1 MILFIIMSNIKL
13 KTDLTTI
20 KNLRES
26 SRRLARVVKMIGE
39 NIRSGV
45 SLASLDALA
54 FKLITESPEG
64 KRDKDKPA
72 FLNYKPSG
80 ADYPYPASICISV
93 NDAVVHGIPNDYI
106 LKNGD
111 IVTIDGGINHKGMIS
126 DHAITFAVGKISKE
140 NEDLLKVAKG
150 ALMSGIKAA
159 VAGNYVNDISKAIEN
174 YIKKEGEKLK
184 INFGIIKILSG
195 HGVGYKVHEEPFVPN
210 FDDGVRGP
218 KLVPG
223 MVLAIEP
230 MINLGNEE
238 VYLAEDGYTFKTVDG
253 KNSAHFEHTILITK
267 DKPEI
272 LTVI

>member
-1 MILFIIMSNIKL
+1 MANQNIKL

-26 SRRLARVVKMIGE
+26 CRRLARVVKMIGE
-39 NIRSGV
+39 NIKPGV
-45 SLASLDALA
+45 SLKSLDEIA

-72 FLNYKPSG
+72 LLNFQPTG
-80 ADYPYPASICISV
+80 ASFPYPASFCISA
-93 NDAVVHGIPNDYI
+93 NDGVVHGIPDEYI
-106 LKNGD
+106 LKAGD
-111 IVTIDGGINHKGMIS
+111 IVSIDGGLDHKGMIS
-126 DHAITFAVGKISKE
+126 DHAVTFPVDKISKE
-140 NEDLLKVAKG
+140 NEELLSVTKG
-150 ALMSGIKAA
+150 ALMAGIKVA
-159 VAGNYVNDISKAIEN
+159 VAGNYVNDISRAIEN
-174 YIKKEGEKLK
+174 YIKKEGDK
-184 INFGIIKILSG
+184 INKKFGIVKVFAG
-195 HGVGYKVHEEPFVPN
+195 HGVGYRVHEEPLVPN
-210 FDDGVRGP
+210 FDDGVKGP

-230 MINLGNEE
+230 IVNSGSEE